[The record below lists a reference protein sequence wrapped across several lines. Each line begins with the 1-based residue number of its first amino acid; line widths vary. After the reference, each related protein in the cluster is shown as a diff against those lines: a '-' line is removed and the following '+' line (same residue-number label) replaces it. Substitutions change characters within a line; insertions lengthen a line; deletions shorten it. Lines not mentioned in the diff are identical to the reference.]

1 MSKKNGN
8 DLDKLQLKML
18 RSQQGVW
25 HKKERVI
32 IVFEGTDAAG
42 KGGAIRRVTEKLD
55 PRGVHVH
62 PIGEPKPENQ
72 EKHFL
77 YRFWAKLPS
86 CGTIA
91 IFDRSWYGRLL
102 VEKVDGLAPPKRI
115 REAYKEINQF
125 EKMLVDDGIILIKIC
140 LLISKKEQLKR
151 FQARLDD
158 PYKQWKITDAD
169 LKARGQWNEYKKA
182 FKQIFLRTNT
192 AYAPWVVI
200 ETDDKDEARL
210 AVLEAITH
218 RLKKSEIWIEDQARV
233 MKRRKLEDELEKLEN
248 KLRKEEKGR

>member
-1 MSKKNGN
+1 MAKKNGKS
-8 DLDKLQLKML
+8 LDELQLKML

-25 HKKERVI
+25 HQKERVI

-77 YRFWAKLPS
+77 YRFWTKLPEA
-86 CGTIA
+86 GTIA
-91 IFDRSWYGRLL
+91 VFDRSWYGRVL
-102 VEKVDGLAPPKRI
+102 VEKVDALASPKRI
-115 REAYKEINQF
+115 KEGYKEINQF

-169 LKARGQWNEYKKA
+169 LRARGQWSEYQKA

-192 AYAPWVVI
+192 YYAPWIII
-200 ETDDKDEARL
+200 ETDDKDKARK

-218 RLKKSEIWIEDQARV
+218 RLKKSEIWIEDQARL
-233 MKRRKLEDELEKLEN
+233 MKKRKLEVELEKLE
-248 KLRKEEKGR
+248 KKMDKKKGR

>member
-1 MSKKNGN
+1 MGKKNGK
-8 DLDKLQLKML
+8 DLEELQLKML
-18 RSQQGVW
+18 RAQQGVW
-25 HKKERVI
+25 HQKERVI

-72 EKHFL
+72 EKHYL
-77 YRFWAKLPS
+77 YRFWAKLPDK
-86 CGTIA
+86 GTIG
-91 IFDRSWYGRLL
+91 IFDRSWYGRVL
-102 VEKVDGLAPPKRI
+102 VEKVDKLAEPKRI

-158 PYKQWKITDAD
+158 PYKQWKMTESD
-169 LKARGQWNEYKKA
+169 LKARGQWNEYQKA
-182 FKQIFLRTNT
+182 FKQIFLRTDT
-192 AYAPWVVI
+192 YYAPWIVI
-200 ETDDKDEARL
+200 ETDDKDEARC
-210 AVLEAITH
+210 AVLEAITR
-218 RLKKSEIWIEDQARV
+218 RLRKSEIWIEDQARL
-233 MKRRKLEDELEKLEN
+233 MKKRKLEVELKKLEK
-248 KLRKEEKGR
+248 KMKK

>member
-1 MSKKNGN
+1 MGKKNGK
-8 DLDKLQLKML
+8 DLEELQLKML
-18 RSQQGVW
+18 RAQQGVW
-25 HKKERVI
+25 HQKERVI

-72 EKHFL
+72 EKHYL
-77 YRFWAKLPS
+77 YRFWAKLPGK
-86 CGTIA
+86 GTIG
-91 IFDRSWYGRLL
+91 IFDRSWYGRVL
-102 VEKVDGLAPPKRI
+102 VEKVDKLAEPKRI

-158 PYKQWKITDAD
+158 PYKQWKMTESD
-169 LKARGQWNEYKKA
+169 LKARGQWNEYQKA
-182 FKQIFLRTNT
+182 FKQIFLRTDT
-192 AYAPWVVI
+192 YYAPWIVI
-200 ETDDKDEARL
+200 ETDDKDEARC
-210 AVLEAITH
+210 AVLEAITR
-218 RLKKSEIWIEDQARV
+218 RLRKSEIWIEDQARL
-233 MKRRKLEDELEKLEN
+233 MKKRKLEVELKKLEK
-248 KLRKEEKGR
+248 KMKK